1 MAYEQRDNSGS
12 LFKNARKEK
21 DTHPDFNGSI
31 LVDGKAYWISGWKK
45 KKQSDGETW
54 LSLSVKPKDA
64 APKQEPQDDGFGDE
78 PQSQGAPPRK
88 AAPIDDD
95 VPFAPCM

>member
-12 LFKNARKEK
+12 LFKNNRKEK

-45 KKQSDGETW
+45 KKPSDGETW

-64 APKQEPQDDGFGDE
+64 APKAQEPDGFDDA
-78 PQSQGAPPRK
+78 PQSGGSAPRR
-88 AAPIDDD
+88 AAPLDDD
-95 VPFAPCM
+95 IPFDMCR